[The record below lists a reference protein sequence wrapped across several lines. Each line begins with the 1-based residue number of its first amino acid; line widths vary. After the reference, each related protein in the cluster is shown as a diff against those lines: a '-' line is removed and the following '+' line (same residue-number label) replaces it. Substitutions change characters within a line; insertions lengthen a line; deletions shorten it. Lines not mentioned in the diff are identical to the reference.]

1 MDAERIREQARRE
14 AAACLR
20 EQNDYRLGY
29 LDAEQSH
36 PLTRDMSGVFER
48 SAEEGVR
55 LLCRVD
61 QQIARESVRV
71 LQGAGYADFAATV
84 AHTIASGR
92 RIVFSGCG
100 SSGRLCMRLER
111 SWRDAALRLA
121 REDPTHAG
129 EWERTARQ
137 VLGLMTGGEYTLIR
151 AVESFEDYISLGQA
165 QAKEF
170 ALGEGD
176 LLVGVTATGETAS
189 ILGTAIQ
196 ALEDGAQ
203 AYMLVCSDPEPVRAR
218 TERGRRVYSHPRTRF
233 LYLHC
238 GPMALT
244 GSTRMQSSTFEQAV
258 SGFALQQA
266 LNAEKHKRGLA
277 GEDMDYAAAFVRM
290 ADSVAAP
297 AAVSLL
303 ARCIRQEE
311 QCFRQRGLVT
321 IFADEFM
328 LDVLTDT
335 TELPPTFLLP
345 PYRAKGEEAHDAPW
359 VFAKNPL
366 APTRE
371 AWRRCFGR
379 EPRCLAW
386 PREKYIAL
394 GVPEAA
400 VRKIPDIDLE
410 AMQYFAIGCEPNPER
425 ENAPASMALWVGRGD
440 APAAFDRQARAYAQ
454 CGALTLEKAAL
465 DIAPTGLCIFEHL
478 AMKLLLNNLS
488 TGAMARLGRISG
500 NYMTHLNMS
509 NKKLV
514 DRSARIIAD
523 LCAVPYE
530 EALTELFVSWLA
542 TRDDPAANLS
552 PAHAAIQRLKNR

>member
-14 AAACLR
+14 AAAFLR

-203 AYMLVCSDPEPVRAR
+203 AYMLVCSDPEPVRA
-218 TERGRRVYSHPRTRF
+218 
-233 LYLHC
+233 L
-238 GPMALT
+238 LT
-244 GSTRMQSSTFEQAV
+244 
-258 SGFALQQA
+258 
-266 LNAEKHKRGLA
+266 
-277 GEDMDYAAAFVRM
+277 
-290 ADSVAAP
+290 
-297 AAVSLL
+297 
-303 ARCIRQEE
+303 
-311 QCFRQRGLVT
+311 
-321 IFADEFM
+321 
-328 LDVLTDT
+328 
-335 TELPPTFLLP
+335 
-345 PYRAKGEEAHDAPW
+345 
-359 VFAKNPL
+359 
-366 APTRE
+366 
-371 AWRRCFGR
+371 
-379 EPRCLAW
+379 
-386 PREKYIAL
+386 
-394 GVPEAA
+394 
-400 VRKIPDIDLE
+400 
-410 AMQYFAIGCEPNPER
+410 
-425 ENAPASMALWVGRGD
+425 
-440 APAAFDRQARAYAQ
+440 
-454 CGALTLEKAAL
+454 
-465 DIAPTGLCIFEHL
+465 
-478 AMKLLLNNLS
+478 
-488 TGAMARLGRISG
+488 
-500 NYMTHLNMS
+500 
-509 NKKLV
+509 
-514 DRSARIIAD
+514 
-523 LCAVPYE
+523 
-530 EALTELFVSWLA
+530 
-542 TRDDPAANLS
+542 
-552 PAHAAIQRLKNR
+552 